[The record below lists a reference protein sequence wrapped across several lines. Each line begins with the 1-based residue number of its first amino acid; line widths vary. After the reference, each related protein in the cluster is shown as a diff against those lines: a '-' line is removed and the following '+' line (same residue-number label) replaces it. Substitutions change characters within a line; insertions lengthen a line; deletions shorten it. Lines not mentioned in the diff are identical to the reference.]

1 LKTLATSHPLT
12 LNAGGK
18 LISLDTPL
26 IMGIVNTTPD
36 SFHAPSR
43 AMNQSE
49 MMARIDEMMGW
60 GADIIDVGAYST
72 RPGALD
78 IPENEEI
85 NRLDTALL
93 AIRENFPDITLSVDT
108 YRSRV
113 ASHVIDNYGVNMIND
128 ISGGMMDP
136 LMHEVIAQRNVA
148 YILMHMQGT
157 PQTMQHN
164 PQYHNMMDEIMLFFA
179 QQIEKL
185 TYLGVCDIVIDPGFG
200 FGKTMAQN
208 FELLNRLNEFKEMGF
223 PVLAGLSRKTMI
235 WKTLD
240 TTSSEALNGT
250 TCLNTLA
257 LLKGANILRVHDV
270 KEARECVQLV
280 KQINHA

>member
-1 LKTLATSHPLT
+1 MKTFATSHPST
-12 LNAGGK
+12 INAGGK
-18 LISLDTPL
+18 LIALDTPL
-26 IMGIVNTTPD
+26 VMGIVNITPD

-43 AMNQSE
+43 IMGQSQLI
-49 MMARIDEMMGW
+49 ARIDEMMGS
-60 GADIIDVGAYST
+60 GADIIDIGAYST

-78 IPENEEI
+78 IPETEELE
-85 NRLDTALL
+85 RLDAVLPV
-93 AIRENFPDITLSVDT
+93 IREHFPDVVLSVDT
-108 YRSRV
+108 YRSGV
-113 ASHVIDNYGVNMIND
+113 AAHVIDKYGINMIND

-136 LMHEVIAQRNVA
+136 LMHQVIAQRSVA

-164 PQYHNMMDEIMLFFA
+164 PQYHNMMDEIMQFFA

-200 FGKTMAQN
+200 FGKTIAQN
-208 FELLNRLNEFKEMGF
+208 FELLNRLHEFKEMGF

-250 TCLNTLA
+250 TCLNTVA

-270 KEARECVQLV
+270 KEARQCVQLV